1 MAWKGLHITRPSRL
15 SFGDGQII
23 VAQEDGD
30 VRLPLED
37 IGWIIIDEPR
47 ISLTVALISACS
59 EHGVAVII
67 TDARHMPSSLT
78 LPFHR
83 HHRQASIA
91 ARQIELSQPF
101 KKRCWQAIIRVKLT
115 NQANVLELYARQH
128 ASALRAMAKLVSS
141 GDVENTE
148 ARGARQ
154 YWSALFEDFIRDDPS
169 DLRNK
174 SLNYG
179 YAVMRAG
186 VARALVGAGFL
197 PSIGLH
203 HISQTNAFNLA
214 DDVIEPFRPFVDKL
228 VFERVKGRLAT
239 DDFTIDDR
247 RFFAGL
253 LFEPARVGSENM
265 SLLAACEASS
275 MSLARAMEAD
285 DPSLLK
291 LPSLFGQVE
300 LL

>member
-1 MAWKGLHITRPSRL
+1 MAWKGLHITRPGRL

-23 VAQEDGD
+23 VMQEDGD

-37 IGWIIIDEPR
+37 IGWIIIDEHR
-47 ISLTVALISACS
+47 ISLTVALISACA
-59 EHGVAVII
+59 EHGIAIVV
-67 TDARHMPSSLT
+67 TDERHMPSSLT

-91 ARQIELSQPF
+91 ARQTGLSLPF
-101 KKRCWQAIIRVKLT
+101 KKRCWQAIIRAKLT
-115 NQANVLELYARQH
+115 NQAYVLEINARQH
-128 ASALRAMAKLVSS
+128 APALRAMAKLVSS
-141 GDVENTE
+141 GDAENTE

-179 YAVMRAG
+179 YAIMRAG
-186 VARALVGAGFL
+186 VARALVGVGFL

-203 HISQTNAFNLA
+203 HVSQTNAFNLA

-228 VFERVKGRLAT
+228 VFERVKSRSAT
-239 DDFTIDDR
+239 DDLTIDDR

-253 LFEPARVGSENM
+253 LLEPAHFGSENM

-285 DPSLLK
+285 DPALLK
-291 LPSLFGQVE
+291 LRSLVGQLE